1 MNNTAIGSTT
11 LNSTTMSRSKLSLVT
26 IPTGV
31 LVADGVVDRSWRLE
45 HFYGA
50 KPHDP
55 HLVPDQT

>member
-1 MNNTAIGSTT
+1 MTQKA
-11 LNSTTMSRSKLSLVT
+11 LALVS
-26 IPTGV
+26 IPTCV
-31 LVADGVVDRSWRLE
+31 RVADGVVGRSWRLE